1 MRRLTVLTVALSAS
15 LLARG
20 VDLPCAEQHVR
31 LYAGWNLFHLS
42 VTPRE
47 DANAIFGKFPVLNGV
62 AMYDAESFLRTQQA
76 GSLGPTEGLDDPA
89 VKMWFRNSPDE
100 SQFSQLRANTVYICE
115 VTNDFETVISGHP
128 EAARL
133 IWHPADT
140 NMVMNYIGPSL
151 DPKLESVD
159 IAAYF
164 AGCTAG
170 IGRIYRVSGY
180 GPAGMEYEYVS
191 GPVRGRDGEAFAI
204 SASRISQWSGPFYV
218 TPRRGA
224 ALTLDAPQAK
234 LSVRN
239 DSDRSRTVVIT
250 FAAAPLPSGQTL
262 SPGSAFRIRENVG
275 LGTEIT
281 DADFNEKTEIRREI
295 LPGSNVEWIVTA
307 DIDALGENAGGIVS
321 FSDPDGT
328 RMRTSIP
335 LVAEC
340 ALYRAERG
348 LWVVSAE
355 LDASTWAQ
363 SPTNLV
369 ADVPAGGRM
378 KVRLPM
384 YVDAQGLM
392 TLLQRVDIRADAD
405 GRLRAYSG
413 TAFGDA
419 LTESIDG
426 KGTFKRRISST
437 VLPFEAC
444 EVPSESNGR
453 FGAKA
458 AFRFAVD
465 YLARTNPMRHALH
478 PDHDGRTSD
487 YSGVLP
493 SGDDFGGYVGKV
505 KPELFG
511 VQNTIS
517 FDWDAVPQGGRPVDV
532 RSGTLRWTFEGLHRY
547 GPLEASGSFTMRKIM
562 SDRVFL
568 SSDDDLEEEDDK

>member
-20 VDLPCAEQHVR
+20 VDLPYAEQRVR

-47 DANAIFGKFPVLNGV
+47 DADEIFGKFPVLKGV

-76 GSLGPTEGLDDPA
+76 SVQGQSEGLSDPA
-89 VKMWFRNSPDE
+89 VKMWFRNDPDA
-100 SQFSQLRANTVYICE
+100 SQFSRLRANTVYICE
-115 VTNDFETVISGHP
+115 VTNDFETLIWGRP

-133 IWHPADT
+133 VWHRADT
-140 NMVMNYIGPSL
+140 NLVMNYIGPSL
-151 DPKLESVD
+151 DPELESVD

-204 SASRISQWSGPFYV
+204 SANRTSLWSGPFYV
-218 TPRRGA
+218 EPQRGA
-224 ALTLDAPQAK
+224 VLTFEAPQVK

-239 DSDRSRTVVIT
+239 DSDRNRTVVIA
-250 FAAAPLPSGQTL
+250 FRNAPTPSGARL
-262 SPGSAFRIRENVG
+262 HPGSAFRIRENAEV
-275 LGTEIT
+275 GTEVT
-281 DADFNEKTEIRREI
+281 WTDFNESTEIRREI

-307 DIDALGENAGGIVS
+307 DIGALTGDAGGVVS

-335 LVAEC
+335 LAAEY
-340 ALYRAERG
+340 APYRAERG
-348 LWVVSAE
+348 LWIVNAE

-363 SPTNLV
+363 HPTNLV

-384 YVDAQGLM
+384 YVDAQGQM
-392 TLLQRVDIRADAD
+392 TLLQRVDFRAGAD
-405 GRLRAYSG
+405 GKLRAYSG
-413 TAFGDA
+413 TAFGDSV
-419 LTESIDG
+419 TSPDDR
-426 KGTFKRRISST
+426 KGMFKRRISST

-444 EVPSESNGR
+444 EVPCESNAR
-453 FGAKA
+453 FGERA

-465 YLARTNPMRHALH
+465 YLARTNPMRHAHH
-478 PDHDGRTSD
+478 PDHDGMTSD

-493 SGDDFGGYVGKV
+493 SGDDFNGYVGKV

-511 VQNTIS
+511 VRNTIN
-517 FDWDAVPQGGRPVDV
+517 FDWDAMPQDGTSDDA

-547 GPLEASGSFTMRKIM
+547 GPLVASGRFAMRKIM
-562 SDRVFL
+562 SERVFL
-568 SSDDDLEEEDDK
+568 GSDGDLGEEDDK